1 MKTDTNQKRK
11 TRHQNK
17 DGCSVAC
24 LGAVIVGVRGSPFM
38 FPKMP
43 VDDTHRCTHTQVQ
56 LKRGYIKWVS
66 DVDDSL
72 DVGTWVW
79 VMYAGRWGGR
89 GRGDPSQAGVS

>member
-17 DGCSVAC
+17 DGCSVVC

-38 FPKMP
+38 FPEMP

-72 DVGTWVW
+72 DVGTWV
-79 VMYAGRWGGR
+79 
-89 GRGDPSQAGVS
+89 

>member
-1 MKTDTNQKRK
+1 
-11 TRHQNK
+11 
-17 DGCSVAC
+17 
-24 LGAVIVGVRGSPFM
+24 M
-38 FPKMP
+38 FPEMP

-56 LKRGYIKWVS
+56 LKLGYIKWVS